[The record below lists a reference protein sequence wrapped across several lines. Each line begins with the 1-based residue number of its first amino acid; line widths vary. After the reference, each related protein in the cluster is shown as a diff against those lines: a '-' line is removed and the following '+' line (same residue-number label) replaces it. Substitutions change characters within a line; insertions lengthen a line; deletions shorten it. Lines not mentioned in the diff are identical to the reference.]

1 MQSQILAGK
10 RIVITQADD
19 FMGPA
24 LAEAMRAAG
33 AEVILDTAPKL
44 LPEAIADLVQRAGQ
58 IDILIANLSI
68 KAPATQAHLVEDD
81 EWREVFAHLV
91 DPLPALARHVLPQMI
106 KRRAGKI
113 LVIGSATPLRGMTR
127 TSTYSA
133 ARGAQLAFVQ
143 AVGTEVAPYN
153 IQVNAIAQA
162 YVENPTYYPEEV
174 RNHPKFKDRLA
185 REVPAQRL
193 GRPEE
198 DTAFAVFL
206 ASDAAGF
213 FFGQSFPFCG
223 GWATR

>member
-1 MQSQILAGK
+1 VKSDVLAGK
-10 RIVITQADD
+10 RIVVTQADE
-19 FMGPA
+19 FMGPVLSEA
-24 LAEAMRAAG
+24 LREAG
-33 AEVILDTAPKL
+33 AEVIADTTPRLNAA
-44 LPEAIADLVQRAGQ
+44 AIATMVARAGH
-58 IDILIANLSI
+58 IDVLIANLAVR
-68 KAPATQAHLVEDD
+68 APSTQAHLVEDS
-81 EWREVFAHLV
+81 EWREVFSYLV
-91 DPLPALARHVLPQMI
+91 DPLPAIARSVLPQMI
-106 KRRAGKI
+106 ERRSGKI
-113 LVIGSATPLRGMTR
+113 LLIGSATPLRGMTR
-127 TSTYSA
+127 TATYSA

-143 AVGTEVAPYN
+143 AVGTEVAPHN

-162 YVENPTYYPEEV
+162 YVENPTYYPEAI

-198 DTAFAVFL
+198 DAAFAVFL